1 MKKNPGLVALL
12 GALAQQTRQRGGSPS
27 VQEIEASAALVGQ
40 LLEQWSAVRG
50 EVARRHSLNGNDPEL
65 AVEIGKMDALIEQ
78 VTGTAA

>member
-40 LLEQWSAVRG
+40 LLEQWSVVRG
-50 EVARRHSLNGNDPEL
+50 EARRHSLNGNDPEL

>member
-1 MKKNPGLVALL
+1 
-12 GALAQQTRQRGGSPS
+12 
-27 VQEIEASAALVGQ
+27 VGQ

-50 EVARRHSLNGNDPEL
+50 EARRHSLNGNDPEL

>member
-50 EVARRHSLNGNDPEL
+50 EARRHSLNGNDPEL
-65 AVEIGKMDALIEQ
+65 AVEIGKMDAPD
-78 VTGTAA
+78 